1 MTKKF
6 LCFPILAK
14 KDGIMKKEKS
24 MKNRALLIS
33 ASATMIA
40 LALVLNCG
48 DKNESKKE
56 AAAPAA
62 TAAPAL
68 TPELEQGK
76 EIFAA
81 NCASCHGE
89 KGAGDGL
96 AAANLNPKPR
106 NYKAPAK
113 EWKNGPTEAGILKTL
128 NNGIPGG
135 TMVAFKYLGD
145 DKLKLVA
152 KYVIHLTQN

>member
-1 MTKKF
+1 
-6 LCFPILAK
+6 
-14 KDGIMKKEKS
+14 MKK
-24 MKNRALLIS
+24 RALLIS
-33 ASATMIA
+33 ASASIFA

-56 AAAPAA
+56 AAAPTTAS
-62 TAAPAL
+62 AAPAL

-145 DKLKLVA
+145 EKLKLVA
-152 KYVIHLTQN
+152 KYVIYLNQN